1 MKENNKS
8 FLIGMGIGVAASII
22 SIGSIYAITK
32 RFNKMNLKDKKKRL
46 EEEINE
52 DEKTLMLLNKNVS
65 TMDTIIM
72 SAWNEQKLTFDVPK
86 NMTEEEF
93 YAMKHRREDM
103 NSLIPVYRQRIQ
115 DKYIRLQYLEL
126 KKMEKEQQGG

>member
-8 FLIGMGIGVAASII
+8 FLIGMGIGVVASVV
-22 SIGSIYAITK
+22 SIGSIYSISK

-52 DEKTLMLLNKNVS
+52 DEKILMLLNKNVS

-72 SAWNEQKLTFDVPK
+72 SAFNEQKLSFDVPK
-86 NMTEEEF
+86 NMKEEDF
-93 YAMKHRREDM
+93 YAMKNRREDM
-103 NSLIPVYRQRIQ
+103 NSLIPVYKQRIQ
-115 DKYIRLQYLEL
+115 DKYIKLQYLEL
-126 KKMEKEQQGG
+126 KKMEKEK

>member
-8 FLIGMGIGVAASII
+8 FLIGMGIGIVASIVSI
-22 SIGSIYAITK
+22 SSIYGITK

-52 DEKTLMLLNKNVS
+52 DEKILMLLNKNVS

-72 SAWNEQKLTFDVPK
+72 SAFNEQKLSFDVPK
-86 NMTEEEF
+86 NMKEEDF
-93 YAMKHRREDM
+93 YAMKNRREDM
-103 NSLIPVYRQRIQ
+103 NSLIPVYKQRIQ
-115 DKYIRLQYLEL
+115 DKYIKLQYLEL
-126 KKMEKEQQGG
+126 KKMEKEK

>member
-8 FLIGMGIGVAASII
+8 FLIGMGIGVVASVV
-22 SIGSIYAITK
+22 SIGSIYSISK

-52 DEKTLMLLNKNVS
+52 DEKILMLLNKNVS

-72 SAWNEQKLTFDVPK
+72 SAFNEQKLSFDVPK
-86 NMTEEEF
+86 NMKEEDF
-93 YAMKHRREDM
+93 YAMKNRREDM

-115 DKYIRLQYLEL
+115 DKYIKLQYLEL
-126 KKMEKEQQGG
+126 KKMEKEK